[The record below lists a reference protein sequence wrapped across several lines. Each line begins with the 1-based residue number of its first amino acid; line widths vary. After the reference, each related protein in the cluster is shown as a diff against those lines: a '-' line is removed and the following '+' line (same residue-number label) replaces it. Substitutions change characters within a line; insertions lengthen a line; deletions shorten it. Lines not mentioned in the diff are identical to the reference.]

1 MSPYFLETQTKIVI
15 DKKKMLDIFFLQNNM
30 RVGEGGGDV
39 AETRLAMKPILFLDV
54 LHILQ
59 FNT

>member
-1 MSPYFLETQTKIVI
+1 
-15 DKKKMLDIFFLQNNM
+15 MLDIFFLQNNM